1 MFYDPT
7 INYRLEYED
16 MKTQGSISN
25 FRGGVAGAYEI
36 IFSDFSVVL
45 QMVSDFSV
53 VLQMGV
59 YAKNAWKKD
68 GLFYNR
74 LGMRYCFYD
83 GLFACINLKTHIARA
98 DFIEWG
104 IGYKFKNKAW
114 N

>member
-45 QMVSDFSV
+45 QWVFMQKKCMEKRWF
-53 VLQMGV
+53 VL
-59 YAKNAWKKD
+59 
-68 GLFYNR
+68 
-74 LGMRYCFYD
+74 
-83 GLFACINLKTHIARA
+83 
-98 DFIEWG
+98 
-104 IGYKFKNKAW
+104 
-114 N
+114 